1 MFMIVCKVMSCA
13 ISFQKVEKIFPPDVC
28 ALQNINL
35 DVADGERLVVVGPSG
50 CGKSTL
56 LRLVSGLEDLSK
68 GSIHLFGK
76 DCRGTP
82 PGKRDIGMVF
92 QNYALF
98 PHLSAYENMA
108 YGLRLRK
115 ESSYDIGKKIKEVA
129 QNLSISELLHRK
141 PHELSGGQRQRVA
154 LGRLLAR
161 DPKIHLFDEPLG
173 NLDPQFR
180 LGMRSELARLH
191 EENPRPSLY
200 VTHDQAEAM
209 TLGQRICVLL
219 DGQIL
224 QTGTPEEIYNTPN
237 HRFVAQFFGSP
248 GACCIDGRI
257 ERNNENLVEFNL
269 DGFRVAL
276 PGIDLPNG
284 SITLGV
290 RPEDWQICE
299 ADSSSIHGKIF
310 RVENLGDHRLI
321 EIKLRHST
329 VFIKTTRTDLL
340 QGEIISFQPNLKR
353 AHWFERYTGKRIP

>member
-1 MFMIVCKVMSCA
+1 MSCA
-13 ISFQKVEKIFPPDVC
+13 ISFQKVEKIFQPDVC

-56 LRLVSGLEDLSK
+56 LRLVSGLEDLSN
-68 GSIHLFGK
+68 GFIHLFGK
-76 DCRGTP
+76 DCQDVT

-98 PHLSAYENMA
+98 PHLSAFENMA
-108 YGLRLRK
+108 YGLRVRK
-115 ESSYDIGKKIKEVA
+115 ESSYGIEKKVQEVA
-129 QNLSISELLHRK
+129 QKLSIAELLQRN

-154 LGRLLAR
+154 LGRLLVR

-200 VTHDQAEAM
+200 VTHDQGEAM

-224 QTGTPEEIYNTPN
+224 QTGTPDEIYNTPS

-257 ERNNENLVEFNL
+257 DRNSENIAEFNL
-269 DGFRVAL
+269 NNFKLPL
-276 PGIDLPNG
+276 PGIELPNG

-299 ADSSSIHGKIF
+299 PGTPSIHGKIF

-321 EIKLRHST
+321 EIKLKDST
-329 VFIKTTRTDLL
+329 VFIKTTRTDLH
-340 QGEIISFQPNLKR
+340 QGETISFQPDLKR
-353 AHWFERYTGKRIP
+353 VHWFERYTGKRIP

>member
-1 MFMIVCKVMSCA
+1 MSCA
-13 ISFQKVEKIFPPDVC
+13 ISFQKVEKIFQPDVC

-56 LRLVSGLEDLSK
+56 LRLVSGLEDLSN

-76 DCRGTP
+76 DCQDVP

-98 PHLSAYENMA
+98 PHLSAFENMA
-108 YGLRLRK
+108 YGLRVRK
-115 ESSYDIGKKIKEVA
+115 ESSYDIEKKVQEVA
-129 QNLSISELLHRK
+129 QKLSIAELLQRN

-200 VTHDQAEAM
+200 VTHDQGEAM

-224 QTGTPEEIYNTPN
+224 QTGTPDEIYNTPS

-257 ERNNENLVEFNL
+257 DRNSENIAEFNL
-269 DGFRVAL
+269 NNFRLPL
-276 PGIDLPNG
+276 PGIELPNG

-299 ADSSSIHGKIF
+299 PGTPSIHEKIS

-321 EIKLRHST
+321 EIKLKDST
-329 VFIKTTRTDLL
+329 VFIKTTRTDLH
-340 QGEIISFQPNLKR
+340 QGETISFQPDLKR
-353 AHWFERYTGKRIP
+353 VHWFERYTGKRIP

>member
-1 MFMIVCKVMSCA
+1 MSCA
-13 ISFQKVEKIFPPDVC
+13 ISFQKVEKIFQPDVC

-76 DCRGTP
+76 DCQDVP

-98 PHLSAYENMA
+98 PHLSAFENMA
-108 YGLRLRK
+108 YGLRVRK
-115 ESSYDIGKKIKEVA
+115 ESSYDIEKKVQEVA
-129 QNLSISELLHRK
+129 QKLSIAELLQRN

-154 LGRLLAR
+154 LGRLLVR

-224 QTGTPEEIYNTPN
+224 QTGTPDEIYNTPS

-257 ERNNENLVEFNL
+257 DRNSENIAEFNL
-269 DGFRVAL
+269 NNFKLPL
-276 PGIDLPNG
+276 PGIELPNG

-299 ADSSSIHGKIF
+299 PGTPSIHEKIS

-321 EIKLRHST
+321 EIKLKDST
-329 VFIKTTRTDLL
+329 VFIKTQRTDLV
-340 QGEIISFQPNLKR
+340 QGEAISFQPDLKR
-353 AHWFERYTGKRIP
+353 VHWFERFTGKRIP

>member
-1 MFMIVCKVMSCA
+1 MSCA

-56 LRLVSGLEDLSK
+56 LRLVSGLDDLSN

-129 QNLSISELLHRK
+129 QNLSISELLQRK

-237 HRFVAQFFGSP
+237 HRFVAQFMGSP

-257 ERNNENLVEFNL
+257 ERNNENLAEFNL
-269 DGFRVAL
+269 VGFWVPL

-299 ADSSSIHGKIF
+299 ADSSSIQGKIF
-310 RVENLGDHRLI
+310 RLENLGDHRLI
-321 EIKLRHST
+321 EIKLKDST
-329 VFIKTTRTDLL
+329 VFIKTSRTDLHPR
-340 QGEIISFQPNLKR
+340 EIISFQPNLKR
-353 AHWFERYTGKRIP
+353 AHWFERYTGKRIS

>member
-1 MFMIVCKVMSCA
+1 MSCA

-98 PHLSAYENMA
+98 PHLSAFENMA

-115 ESSYDIGKKIKEVA
+115 ESTYDIGKKIKEVA
-129 QNLSISELLHRK
+129 QNLSISELLQRK

-191 EENPRPSLY
+191 EENQRPSLY

-276 PGIDLPNG
+276 PGIELPNG

-299 ADSSSIHGKIF
+299 ADSSSIQGKIF

-321 EIKLRHST
+321 EIKLKDST
-329 VFIKTTRTDLL
+329 VFIKTSRTDLHP
-340 QGEIISFQPNLKR
+340 GEIISFQPNLKR

>member
-1 MFMIVCKVMSCA
+1 MSCA

-76 DCRGTP
+76 DCSGTP

-98 PHLSAYENMA
+98 PHLSAFENMA
-108 YGLRLRK
+108 YGLRVRK
-115 ESSYDIGKKIKEVA
+115 KSSYDIEKKVQEVA
-129 QNLSISELLHRK
+129 QKLSIAELLQRK
-141 PHELSGGQRQRVA
+141 PYELSGGQRQRVA
-154 LGRLLAR
+154 LGRLLVR

-224 QTGTPEEIYNTPN
+224 QTGTPDEIYNTPS

-257 ERNNENLVEFNL
+257 DRNSENIAEFNL
-269 DGFRVAL
+269 NNFKL
-276 PGIDLPNG
+276 PLPDIELPNG

-299 ADSSSIHGKIF
+299 PGTPSIHEKIS

-321 EIKLRHST
+321 EIKLKDST
-329 VFIKTTRTDLL
+329 VFIKTQRTDLL
-340 QGEIISFQPNLKR
+340 QGEAISFQPDLKR
-353 AHWFERYTGKRIP
+353 VHWFERYTGKRIP

>member
-1 MFMIVCKVMSCA
+1 MSCA

-28 ALQNINL
+28 ALENINL

-129 QNLSISELLHRK
+129 QNLSISELLQRK

-257 ERNNENLVEFNL
+257 DRNNENLAEFNL
-269 DGFRVAL
+269 DGFRVPL

-299 ADSSSIHGKIF
+299 AGNSSIQGKIF
-310 RVENLGDHRLI
+310 RLENLGDHRLI
-321 EIKLRHST
+321 EIKLKDST
-329 VFIKTTRTDLL
+329 VFIKTTRTDLH
-340 QGEIISFQPNLKR
+340 QGEVISFQPNLKR

>member
-1 MFMIVCKVMSCA
+1 MSCA
-13 ISFQKVEKIFPPDVC
+13 ISFQKVEKIFPQDVC

-115 ESSYDIGKKIKEVA
+115 ESNYDIGKKIKEVA
-129 QNLSISELLHRK
+129 QNLSISELLQRK

-257 ERNNENLVEFNL
+257 ERNNENLAEFNL
-269 DGFRVAL
+269 DGFRVPL
-276 PGIDLPNG
+276 HGIDLPNG

-299 ADSSSIHGKIF
+299 VDSSSIQGKIL

-321 EIKLRHST
+321 EIKLKDST
-329 VFIKTTRTDLL
+329 VFIKTTRTDLHP
-340 QGEIISFQPNLKR
+340 GEIISFQPNLKR

>member
-1 MFMIVCKVMSCA
+1 MSCA

-76 DCRGTP
+76 DCKGTP

-129 QNLSISELLHRK
+129 QNLSISELLQRK

-154 LGRLLAR
+154 LGRLLSR

-257 ERNNENLVEFNL
+257 ETNNESLAEFNL
-269 DGFRVAL
+269 DGFRFPL

-299 ADSSSIHGKIF
+299 ADSSSIRGKIF

-321 EIKLRHST
+321 EIKLKDST
-329 VFIKTTRTDLL
+329 VFIKTTRTDLH
-340 QGEIISFQPNLKR
+340 QGEVIFFQPNLKR

>member
-1 MFMIVCKVMSCA
+1 MSCA

-35 DVADGERLVVVGPSG
+35 DVADGERVVVVGPSG

-129 QNLSISELLHRK
+129 QNLSISELLQRK

-191 EENPRPSLY
+191 EENPHPSLY

-224 QTGTPEEIYNTPN
+224 QIGTPEEIYNTPN

-257 ERNNENLVEFNL
+257 ERNKENLAEFNL
-269 DGFRVAL
+269 DGFRVPL
-276 PGIDLPNG
+276 PEIELPNG

-299 ADSSSIHGKIF
+299 VDSSSIHGKIF

-321 EIKLRHST
+321 EIKLRDST
-329 VFIKTTRTDLL
+329 VFIKTTRTDLHR
-340 QGEIISFQPNLKR
+340 GEIISFQPNLKR

>member
-1 MFMIVCKVMSCA
+1 MSCA
-13 ISFQKVEKIFPPDVC
+13 ISFQEVEKIFQPDVC

-56 LRLVSGLEDLSK
+56 LRLVSGLEDLSN

-76 DCRGTP
+76 DCQDVP

-98 PHLSAYENMA
+98 PHLSAFENMA
-108 YGLRLRK
+108 YGLRVRK
-115 ESSYDIGKKIKEVA
+115 ESSYDIEKKVQEVA
-129 QNLSISELLHRK
+129 QKLSIAELLQRN

-224 QTGTPEEIYNTPN
+224 QTGTSDEIYNTPS

-257 ERNNENLVEFNL
+257 DRNSENIAEFNL
-269 DGFRVAL
+269 NNFKLPL
-276 PGIDLPNG
+276 PGIELPNG

-299 ADSSSIHGKIF
+299 PGTPSIHEKIS

-321 EIKLRHST
+321 EIKLKDST
-329 VFIKTTRTDLL
+329 VFIKTQRTDLV
-340 QGEIISFQPNLKR
+340 QGEAISFQPDLKR
-353 AHWFERYTGKRIP
+353 VHWFERYTGKRIP

>member
-1 MFMIVCKVMSCA
+1 MSCA

-28 ALQNINL
+28 ALENINL

-129 QNLSISELLHRK
+129 QNLSISELLQRK

-257 ERNNENLVEFNL
+257 ERNNENLAEFNL
-269 DGFRVAL
+269 DGFRVPL

-321 EIKLRHST
+321 EIKLKDST
-329 VFIKTTRTDLL
+329 VFIKTTRTDLH

>member
-1 MFMIVCKVMSCA
+1 MSCA
-13 ISFQKVEKIFPPDVC
+13 ISFQNVEKIFQPDVC

-56 LRLVSGLEDLSK
+56 LRLVSGLEDLSN
-68 GSIHLFGK
+68 GSILLFGK
-76 DCRGTP
+76 DCQDVP

-98 PHLSAYENMA
+98 PHLSAFENMA
-108 YGLRLRK
+108 YGLRVRK
-115 ESSYDIGKKIKEVA
+115 ESSYDIEKKVQEVA
-129 QNLSISELLHRK
+129 QKLSIAELLQRN

-154 LGRLLAR
+154 LGRLLVR

-224 QTGTPEEIYNTPN
+224 QTGTPDEIYNTPS

-257 ERNNENLVEFNL
+257 DRNSENIAEFNL
-269 DGFRVAL
+269 NNFKLPL
-276 PGIDLPNG
+276 PGIELPNG

-299 ADSSSIHGKIF
+299 PGTPSIHEKIS

-321 EIKLRHST
+321 EIKLKDST
-329 VFIKTTRTDLL
+329 VFIKTQRTDLL
-340 QGEIISFQPNLKR
+340 QGEAISFQPDLKR
-353 AHWFERYTGKRIP
+353 VHWFERYTGKRIP

>member
-1 MFMIVCKVMSCA
+1 MSCA
-13 ISFQKVEKIFPPDVC
+13 ISFQTVEKIFQPDVC

-56 LRLVSGLEDLSK
+56 LRLVSGLEDLSN
-68 GSIHLFGK
+68 GSILLFGK
-76 DCRGTP
+76 DCQDVP

-108 YGLRLRK
+108 YGLRVRK
-115 ESSYDIGKKIKEVA
+115 ESSYDIEKKVQEVA
-129 QNLSISELLHRK
+129 QKLSIAELLQRN

-161 DPKIHLFDEPLG
+161 DPKIHLFDDPLG

-224 QTGTPEEIYNTPN
+224 QTGTPDEIYNTPS

-257 ERNNENLVEFNL
+257 DRNSENIAEFNL
-269 DGFRVAL
+269 NNFKLPL
-276 PGIDLPNG
+276 PGIELPNG

-299 ADSSSIHGKIF
+299 PGTPSIHEKIS
-310 RVENLGDHRLI
+310 RLENLGDHRLI
-321 EIKLRHST
+321 EIKLKDST
-329 VFIKTTRTDLL
+329 VFIKTQRTDLL
-340 QGEIISFQPNLKR
+340 QGEAISFQPDLKR
-353 AHWFERYTGKRIP
+353 VHWFERYTGKRIP

>member
-1 MFMIVCKVMSCA
+1 MSCA
-13 ISFQKVEKIFPPDVC
+13 ISFQKVEKIFQPDVC

-56 LRLVSGLEDLSK
+56 LRLVSGLEDLSN

-76 DCRGTP
+76 DCQDVP

-98 PHLSAYENMA
+98 PHLSAFENMA
-108 YGLRLRK
+108 YGLRVRK
-115 ESSYDIGKKIKEVA
+115 ESSYDIEKKVQEVA
-129 QNLSISELLHRK
+129 QKLSIAELLQRN

-200 VTHDQAEAM
+200 VTHDQGEAM

-224 QTGTPEEIYNTPN
+224 QTGTPDEIYSTPS

-257 ERNNENLVEFNL
+257 DRNSENIAEFNL
-269 DGFRVAL
+269 NNFRLPL
-276 PGIDLPNG
+276 PGIELPNG

-299 ADSSSIHGKIF
+299 PGTPSIHEKIS
-310 RVENLGDHRLI
+310 RVETLGDHRLI
-321 EIKLRHST
+321 EIKLKDST
-329 VFIKTTRTDLL
+329 VFIKTQRTDLL
-340 QGEIISFQPNLKR
+340 QGEAISFQPDLKR
-353 AHWFERYTGKRIP
+353 VHWFERYTGKRIP

>member
-1 MFMIVCKVMSCA
+1 MSCA

-28 ALQNINL
+28 ALENINL

-115 ESSYDIGKKIKEVA
+115 ESNYDIGKKIKEVA
-129 QNLSISELLHRK
+129 QNLSISEILQRK

-191 EENPRPSLY
+191 KENPRPSLY

-276 PGIDLPNG
+276 PGIELPNG

-299 ADSSSIHGKIF
+299 ADSSSIQGKIF

-321 EIKLRHST
+321 EIKLKDST
-329 VFIKTTRTDLL
+329 VFIKTTRTDLHP
-340 QGEIISFQPNLKR
+340 GEIISFQPNLKR

>member
-1 MFMIVCKVMSCA
+1 MSCA
-13 ISFQKVEKIFPPDVC
+13 ISFQKVEKIFPQDVC

-76 DCRGTP
+76 DCRDTP

-92 QNYALF
+92 QSYALF

-129 QNLSISELLHRK
+129 QNLSISELLQRK

-257 ERNNENLVEFNL
+257 ERNNENLAEFNL
-269 DGFRVAL
+269 DGFRVPL

-299 ADSSSIHGKIF
+299 VDSSSIHGKIF

-321 EIKLRHST
+321 EIKLKDST
-329 VFIKTTRTDLL
+329 VFIKTTRTDLH
-340 QGEIISFQPNLKR
+340 QGEVISFQPNLIR